1 MDGIDAKYLAL
12 FLAPVAIVF
21 AVLALLGHIGAEMAI
36 LGLILSGF
44 GIVWAAMRFKTDME
58 EAREAE
64 KLFELELRDEYVRQS
79 RLAESYETILNAIPE
94 PVLVLRG
101 DRRILHA
108 NQAVVDLLG
117 HDPIDADLTAAI
129 RNPEILNAADAVL
142 AGRDEHR
149 TVEFARGGEREQHL
163 VARMVRLSERRPIG
177 PVVILALHDL
187 TAIRKTMQMRADF
200 VANVSHELRTPL
212 STLVGCIET
221 LRGPAK
227 DDPEGRE
234 RFLALMDEQGVRM
247 TRLVQDLLS
256 LSQIQANEH
265 ARPTELVAIQDIIPT
280 VARMLEPDAARKKVS
295 IHLEIP
301 NDLPSVTGDPEQLLQ
316 VFQNLMHNAVKYGQ
330 DGSTVQVVARLENN
344 GKLVAIAV
352 ADRGEGIPEEHIP
365 RLTERFYRV
374 DKARSR
380 ALGGTGLGLAIVK
393 HILNRHHGRLKIESE
408 VGVGST
414 FTVLLPVSRTALSS
428 QRSPERT

>member
-1 MDGIDAKYLAL
+1 MDKIDLKNLAL
-12 FLAPVAIVF
+12 FLVPLVIVF
-21 AVLALLGHIGAEMAI
+21 SVLALLGHIGAQTAVLGVI
-36 LGLILSGF
+36 LCGF
-44 GIVWAAMRFKTDME
+44 SVVWAALRFKADLE
-58 EAREAE
+58 EAREGE
-64 KLFELELRDEYVRQS
+64 KLLEMEFRDEYVRQS

-94 PVLVLRG
+94 PVIVLRE

-129 RNPEILNAADAVL
+129 RHPDVLTAADAVL
-142 AGRDEHR
+142 SGRDELR
-149 TVEFARGGEREQHL
+149 TVEFARGGEVVQHL
-163 VARMVRLSERRPIG
+163 VATIVRLAERRPIG

-187 TAIRKTMQMRADF
+187 TAIRNTMQMRADF

-227 DDPEGRE
+227 DDPDGRE
-234 RFLALMDEQGVRM
+234 RFLALMDEQGARM

-265 ARPTELVAIQDIIPT
+265 TRPTDLVFIQDIVPS
-280 VARMLEPDAARKKVS
+280 VARVLEPDTAKKETS
-295 IHLEIP
+295 IHVEVP
-301 NDLPSVTGDPEQLLQ
+301 ADLPPVTGDPDQLHQ
-316 VFQNLMHNAVKYGQ
+316 VFQNLIHNAVKYGN
-330 DGSTVQVVARLENN
+330 DGSVVRVVARLEEN
-344 GKLVAIAV
+344 GKVVAIAV
-352 ADRGEGIPEEHIP
+352 ADRGDGIPEEHIP

-414 FTVLLPVSRTALSS
+414 FTVFLPVSRKAVSVP
-428 QRSPERT
+428 RSPERT